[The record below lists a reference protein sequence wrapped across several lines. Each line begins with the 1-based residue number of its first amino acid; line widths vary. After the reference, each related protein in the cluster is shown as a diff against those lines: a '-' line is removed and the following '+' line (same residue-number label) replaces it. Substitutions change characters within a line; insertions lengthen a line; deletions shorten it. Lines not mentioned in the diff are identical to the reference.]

1 MAAGPC
7 HHRIV
12 AERIRKTKR
21 GLMVTLYPAEVEVLR
36 DLAGQL
42 ESLFAG
48 GVPERGG
55 DPTRDRL
62 FPRAYLDPTEDEAEQ
77 EWQSVVHEDLVRAK
91 SDAVAGLMGSLD
103 EGKEKRNESV
113 EVSLAPEVV
122 EQWVAALND
131 VRLALGVVLEV
142 TEDEVQVTPDDPR
155 AHGYDLY
162 HWLTWLQGSLV
173 EVLLEGEPEEG
184 REDAGE
190 GGADD

>member
-1 MAAGPC
+1 M
-7 HHRIV
+7 

-21 GLMVTLYPAEVEVLR
+21 GLVVTLHPAEIEVLR

-42 ESLFAG
+42 ESLMAG

-62 FPRAYLDPTEDEAEQ
+62 FPRAYLDPTEDDAERD
-77 EWQSVVHEDLVRAK
+77 WQSVVHGDLVRAK
-91 SDAVAGLMGSLD
+91 SDAVAALMESLD
-103 EGKEKRNESV
+103 DGRTKRNETV
-113 EVSLAPEVV
+113 EVTLAPEVV
-122 EQWVAALND
+122 EKWVAALND

-142 TEDEVQVTPDDPR
+142 TEDEQPIAPDDPR

-184 REDAGE
+184 REDAAEGREDAGE